1 MEFWCRKLGASLP
14 VFGVANSGMLRDCRN
29 NSWRQLA
36 ATSQCIIFW
45 PRKKR
50 LSVVH
55 GSFTIGD
62 KIVATWLWEFLLEL
76 LADDSCRSI
85 ITWSNENRME
95 FKIKVP
101 DEVAKRWG
109 QFKRTRTMTYDK
121 LSRAL
126 RFYYSKGIIQ
136 KVSSIEPSIATTPND
151 MPRFFR
157 FQMYVV
163 LW

>member
-1 MEFWCRKLGASLP
+1 MQPKVSKCVNRVWKQAAYLIPPMRPEEKWVDRQHVEASDRPTGQGSDSSP
-14 VFGVANSGMLRDCRN
+14 VTHYKN
-29 NSWRQLA
+29 
-36 ATSQCIIFW
+36 I
-45 PRKKR
+45 
-50 LSVVH
+50 VH
-55 GSFTIGD
+55 
-62 KIVATWLWEFLLEL
+62 LWEFLLEL
-76 LADDSCRSI
+76 LADESCRSI

-136 KVSSIEPSIATTPND
+136 KVSSIEPSIVTTPND

-163 LW
+163 L

>member
-1 MEFWCRKLGASLP
+1 MRSYNIVDRQHMEASDGPTGQGSDSSP
-14 VFGVANSGMLRDCRN
+14 VTHYKN
-29 NSWRQLA
+29 
-36 ATSQCIIFW
+36 I
-45 PRKKR
+45 
-50 LSVVH
+50 VH
-55 GSFTIGD
+55 
-62 KIVATWLWEFLLEL
+62 LWEFLLEL

-151 MPRFFR
+151 MPRIFR

-163 LW
+163 L

>member
-1 MEFWCRKLGASLP
+1 MEALDGPTGQGSDSSP
-14 VFGVANSGMLRDCRN
+14 VTHYKN
-29 NSWRQLA
+29 
-36 ATSQCIIFW
+36 I
-45 PRKKR
+45 
-50 LSVVH
+50 VH
-55 GSFTIGD
+55 
-62 KIVATWLWEFLLEL
+62 LWEFLLEL

-163 LW
+163 L